1 MRKVKEL
8 MTAKAVKEFFK
19 KNGLFMAKMGALG
32 AIALLAASDPTFA
45 QQPGEG
51 DGGITLISG
60 PIQKVEELMS
70 GSVAKALVTLG
81 IVMAGGSYALNIDN
95 QAVKSFMRI
104 GGGGTVALGS
114 VAFINQ
120 VTGILL

>member
-1 MRKVKEL
+1 
-8 MTAKAVKEFFK
+8 
-19 KNGLFMAKMGALG
+19 
-32 AIALLAASDPTFA
+32 
-45 QQPGEG
+45 
-51 DGGITLISG
+51 
-60 PIQKVEELMS
+60 MS

-104 GGGGTVALGS
+104 GGGSTVALGS
-114 VAFINQ
+114 VAFIDQ

>member
-1 MRKVKEL
+1 MRKFKNAEK
-8 MTAKAVKEFFK
+8 MKTFFK
-19 KNGLFMAKMGALG
+19 KNGVFLFKMGALG
-32 AIALLAASDPTFA
+32 ALALLAASDPTFA
-45 QQPGEG
+45 QSTSDET
-51 DGGITLISG
+51 GGIDLIAG
-60 PIQKVEELMS
+60 PIKKVEDLMS

-114 VAFINQ
+114 VAFIDQ